1 MDFYITV
8 IHLLYDGANT
18 TLMRPS
24 TNTPHLDLILM
35 TEKFLHDLPS
45 GDDHLR
51 EKRISGEDI
60 YGGIFLNMKRD
71 KVSLPDGQEAV
82 REYLTHPG
90 AVAIIAIL
98 ADGRV
103 LLERQYRYPIAK
115 VCMEIPAGKLDLDE
129 DPLLCAKRELEEE
142 TGYTAKKWSYIR
154 RIHPVISYS
163 TEFIDIYLAEEL
175 ESGKSKLDEEEFLDV
190 FAAPLEEIIGWV
202 EQGVIT
208 DVKTTISAYWLDR
221 YRRGLVMPSLLS

>member
-1 MDFYITV
+1 MFLDFYITV
-8 IHLLYDGANT
+8 IHLLYDGGNT
-18 TLMRPS
+18 TLMRLS

-129 DPLLCAKRELEEE
+129 DVHVGDFVHIHGFAQVTSLSQRPGSDKPDRVCMVLTHVACEDEDDEGVEDSEEE
-142 TGYTAKKWSYIR
+142 
-154 RIHPVISYS
+154 
-163 TEFIDIYLAEEL
+163 
-175 ESGKSKLDEEEFLDV
+175 
-190 FAAPLEEIIGWV
+190 
-202 EQGVIT
+202 
-208 DVKTTISAYWLDR
+208 
-221 YRRGLVMPSLLS
+221 